1 MEIKCVYTRLV
12 QLDKLIPHPRN
23 DNRHKPEH
31 AKLLAKVFKAR
42 DIRHPI
48 IISKRSGFIVAGHL
62 RLDAA
67 IECEMEEFPV
77 DEQDFANEAEEYA
90 FLSSDNNVARYAEFD
105 DKKFKTNL
113 EELGIEL
120 EDFDPEEYGLMDYL
134 PPVEKLDPMT
144 DPDSSPGLKEDP
156 ISKKGDIWLLGEH
169 RVMCGDSVVID
180 DVNKLMN
187 GQKADMCFTDPP
199 YNVDYQGSNG
209 LKIKNDK
216 KEDGQFYQFL
226 YDAFISYST
235 ALKEGG
241 AIYVAHAD
249 LEGINFRTAFKDAG
263 YQLRSTIIWNKN
275 ALVMGRGD
283 YHWKH
288 EPILYGWKSGASHGW
303 YGDRSQTTVWDMN
316 KPARNDVHPTMK
328 PVELVEKAISNSTKT
343 GDLVVDL
350 FMGSGT
356 TLIAS
361 EKNDRKCYGMEL
373 DERYCDVI
381 IKRWQEYIGQ
391 DAVLESNGKTYKELS
406 NG

>member
-1 MEIKCVYTRLV
+1 
-12 QLDKLIPHPRN
+12 
-23 DNRHKPEH
+23 
-31 AKLLAKVFKAR
+31 
-42 DIRHPI
+42 
-48 IISKRSGFIVAGHL
+48 
-62 RLDAA
+62 
-67 IECEMEEFPV
+67 MEEFPV